1 MQETDTPYTWLHD
14 YWRADLHISYPITQM
29 E

>member
-1 MQETDTPYTWLHD
+1 MQEANNPYTWLHN
-14 YWRADLHISYPITQM
+14 YWRADLHISYPITQV

>member
-1 MQETDTPYTWLHD
+1 MQETDNLYTWLHD
-14 YWRADLHISYPITQM
+14 YWRADLHISYPITQV